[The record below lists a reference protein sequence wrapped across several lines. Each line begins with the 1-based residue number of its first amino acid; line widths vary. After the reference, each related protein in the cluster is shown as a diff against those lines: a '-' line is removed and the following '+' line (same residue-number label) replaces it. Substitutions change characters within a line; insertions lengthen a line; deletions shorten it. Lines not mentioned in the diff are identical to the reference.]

1 MRETTVHTPPNIVIS
16 AGELSGDEHAA
27 KVIQALRA
35 IVPELSVRGMG
46 GRNLGAA
53 GVTLDVDAEKSA
65 AVMGF
70 AELFGSL
77 GKVLGALRTMKK
89 LVRET
94 KPDLLITVDFAEF
107 NMHLASAAQRVG
119 VPVLNYISPQVWAW
133 RRYRVK
139 SIARAIDQA
148 AVIFPF
154 EREFFEANGYH
165 KSVYVGH
172 PFADEW
178 SDTPPSRSAVLGGLG
193 LDPAK
198 PTLAILPGSRQSE
211 VSRNLTTMRAA
222 LELLQT
228 RHPGV
233 QAVVVVAPT
242 IDAAAVAA
250 EVGAPPWLRVTQGN
264 AIEIMRVADAGLLKS
279 GTSNLQG
286 AFCALPFAMFYRAS
300 PLSAFI
306 VRRCVDLAE
315 YSIVN
320 VLRPGTVTEI
330 LQERATPE
338 YTASV
343 LEALLFNEEYR
354 RELKEHLGEVRARLR
369 SFDNR
374 PEFAGT
380 RNAPERVARL
390 AAELLRRG

>member
-1 MRETTVHTPPNIVIS
+1 MNPPKRIIIS

-27 KVIQALRA
+27 NVVRALRSLIPA
-35 IVPELSVRGMG
+35 LEVQGMG
-46 GRNLGAA
+46 GRNLRAAGAA
-53 GVTLDVDAEKSA
+53 LDIDSEKAGS
-65 AVMGF
+65 VMGF
-70 AELFGSL
+70 GELFGSMSKL
-77 GKVLGALRTMKK
+77 LGALRTMQR
-89 LVRET
+89 LIRET

-107 NMHLASAAQRVG
+107 NMHLAKAAHRAG

-139 SIARAIDQA
+139 SIAEYIDRA

-154 EREFFEANGYH
+154 ERDFFEANGYK

-178 SDTPPSRSAVLGGLG
+178 NDTPPSRSGVLSAIG

-198 PTLAILPGSRQSE
+198 PTLAVLPGSRQGE
-211 VSRNLTTMRAA
+211 VSRNLATMRDA
-222 LELLQT
+222 LLILQK
-228 RHPGV
+228 RHPTI
-233 QAVVVVAPT
+233 QAVVVVAPN

-250 EVGAPPWLRVTQGN
+250 GVGSPPWLRVTQGN
-264 AIEIMRVADAGLLKS
+264 AIEVMRVADAGLLKS

-286 AFCALPFAMFYRAS
+286 AFCGLPFAMFYRAS
-300 PLSAFI
+300 ALSAFI
-306 VRRCVDLAE
+306 VKRCVDLSE

-330 LQERATPE
+330 LQEKATPE

-343 LEALLFNEEYR
+343 LEVLLFNEEYR
-354 RELKEHLGEVRARLR
+354 REMKERLAEVRHKLR
-369 SFDNR
+369 SYDDL

-380 RNAPERVARL
+380 KNAPERVARL
-390 AAELLRRG
+390 AANLLSTPNQP

>member
-1 MRETTVHTPPNIVIS
+1 VNSPKRIIIS

-27 KVIQALRA
+27 KVIRALRLLAPDVA
-35 IVPELSVRGMG
+35 IRGMG
-46 GRNLGAA
+46 GRNLHAE
-53 GVTLDVDAEKSA
+53 GVSLDIDAEKSA
-65 AVMGF
+65 SVMGF
-70 AELFGSL
+70 GELFGSL
-77 GKVLGALRTMKK
+77 GKIVGALRAMQR
-89 LVRET
+89 LIRET

-107 NMHLASAAQRVG
+107 NMHLAKTAHRAG

-139 SIARAIDQA
+139 SIAEYIDRA

-154 EREFFEANGYH
+154 EQEFFEANGYK

-178 SDTPPSRSAVLGGLG
+178 NDTPPSRSGVLGGIG

-198 PTLAILPGSRQSE
+198 PTLAVLPGSRRGE
-211 VSRNLTTMRAA
+211 VSRNLATMREA
-222 LELLQT
+222 LLILQK

-233 QAVVVVAPT
+233 QAVVVVAPN
-242 IDAAAVAA
+242 IDAAGVAA
-250 EVGAPPWLRVTQGN
+250 ELGAPPWLRVTQGN
-264 AIEIMRVADAGLLKS
+264 AIEVMRVADAGLLKS

-286 AFCALPFAMFYRAS
+286 AFCGLPFAMFYRAS
-300 PLSAFI
+300 ALSAFI
-306 VRRCVDLAE
+306 VKRCVDLSE

-330 LQERATPE
+330 LQEKATPE

-343 LEALLFNEEYR
+343 LEVLLFNEEYR
-354 RELKEHLGEVRARLR
+354 REMKERLTEVREKLR
-369 SFDNR
+369 SFEDL
-374 PEFAGT
+374 PLFAGT

-390 AAELLRRG
+390 AAELLNSPNNR